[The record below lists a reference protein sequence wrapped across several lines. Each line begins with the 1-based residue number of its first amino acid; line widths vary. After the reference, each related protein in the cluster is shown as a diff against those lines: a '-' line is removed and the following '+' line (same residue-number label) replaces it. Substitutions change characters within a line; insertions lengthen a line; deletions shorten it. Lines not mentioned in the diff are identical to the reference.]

1 MAQLSYNTVFYDQL
15 IMKIKDFMIK
25 YKNNEFSSYQELAEK
40 YNELISDINNYSG
53 SQVSKFDPYI
63 KRWTSNIW
71 KV

>member
-63 KRWTSNIW
+63 KR
-71 KV
+71 

>member
-40 YNELISDINNYSG
+40 YNNLISDINKYSG
-53 SQVSKFDPYI
+53 SQFAKFDPYI
-63 KRWTSNIW
+63 KRRTSSI
-71 KV
+71 